1 VKNLMHNLSAQRR
14 RIKGARAVD
23 AALRWAFY
31 ASVAGCIAL
40 AVSKIAG
47 LALPLALA
55 GGLLGAVP
63 VAMALREWARAWS
76 LRDCAIHLDRLLG
89 LEERLSTALEAVGP
103 MGPVVRADAA
113 AAMERSPLP
122 SRRLPREARLL
133 GGSLLLAGVLLTLP
147 SPERSGSKMD
157 PALAAVSAEQAA
169 KLESLAN
176 VDVQFKEVAE
186 QAARALQEGRPEQA
200 LAILDELRRK
210 LAEKLLEGGGAGTE
224 TQKLLDE
231 ATSSAA
237 AISAEL
243 ARLGR
248 TIHAAPPV
256 VAQAKLDRRRGNE
269 AASAEEP
276 ALNSGPAGRAALSQD
291 APWNPRY
298 DPVIRR
304 YLGIGR
310 EP

>member
-1 VKNLMHNLSAQRR
+1 VNELMQELSAQRR

-31 ASVAGCIAL
+31 ASVAGCIGL
-40 AVSKIAG
+40 AVSKVAG

-55 GGLLGAVP
+55 GGLLGAIP
-63 VAMALREWARAWS
+63 VGMALREWARAWS

-89 LEERLSTALEAVGP
+89 LEERLSTALEAVGS
-103 MGPVVRADAA
+103 MGPAVRADAA
-113 AAMERSPLP
+113 AAMGRTPLP

-133 GGSLLLAGVLLTLP
+133 GGSLLLAGALLTLP
-147 SPERSGSKMD
+147 SPERSGARLD

-186 QAARALQEGRPEQA
+186 QAARALQDGQPEKA
-200 LAILDELRRK
+200 LAILEDLRRK
-210 LAEKLLEGGGAGTE
+210 LAEKLLDGGGAAG
-224 TQKLLDE
+224 TQKMLDE
-231 ATSSAA
+231 ATASAA

-256 VAQAKLDRRRGNE
+256 VAQAKLDRQRGSAAAAAE
-269 AASAEEP
+269 AP
-276 ALNSGPAGRAALSQD
+276 ALTAGPAGRAAVSLD
-291 APWNPRY
+291 VPWNPRY

>member
-1 VKNLMHNLSAQRR
+1 MRNLTAQRR

-31 ASVAGCIAL
+31 ASVAGCIAV

-63 VAMALREWARAWS
+63 VVMALREWARAWS

-103 MGPVVRADAA
+103 LGPVVRADAA

-133 GGSLLLAGVLLTLP
+133 GGSLLLAGALLTLP

-186 QAARALQEGRPEQA
+186 QAARALQEGRPEKA
-200 LAILDELRRK
+200 LAILDDLRRK
-210 LAEKLLEGGGAGTE
+210 LAEKLLEGGGAETQ
-224 TQKLLDE
+224 TQKLLDD
-231 ATSSAA
+231 ATASAA

-248 TIHAAPPV
+248 TVHAAPPI
-256 VAQAKLDRRRGNE
+256 VAQAKLDRRSGNE
-269 AASAEEP
+269 ASSAEEAVLNP
-276 ALNSGPAGRAALSQD
+276 APAGRAAIAQD
-291 APWNPRY
+291 VPWNPRY

>member
-1 VKNLMHNLSAQRR
+1 MHTLSAQRR

-133 GGSLLLAGVLLTLP
+133 GGSLLLAGALLTLP

-157 PALAAVSAEQAA
+157 PSLAAVSAEQAA

-200 LAILDELRRK
+200 LAILEELRRK
-210 LAEKLLEGGGAGTE
+210 LAEKLLEGGGAGAE

-231 ATSSAA
+231 ATASAA

-248 TIHAAPPV
+248 TIHASPPV

-269 AASAEEP
+269 AAAAEEP
-276 ALNSGPAGRAALSQD
+276 ALNPGPAGRAALSQD
-291 APWNPRY
+291 APWDPRY

>member
-1 VKNLMHNLSAQRR
+1 MHNLSAQRR
-14 RIKGARAVD
+14 RIRRARALD

-63 VAMALREWARAWS
+63 VAMALREWARAYS
-76 LRDCAIHLDRLLG
+76 LRDCAIQLDRLLG
-89 LEERLSTALEAVGP
+89 LEERLSTALEAAGP

-113 AAMERSPLP
+113 AAMGRAPLP

-133 GGSLLLAGVLLTLP
+133 GGSLLLAGALLTLP
-147 SPERSGSKMD
+147 SPERAGARRD

-176 VDVQFKEVAE
+176 VDLQFKEAAE
-186 QAARALQEGRPEQA
+186 QAARALQEGRPEAA
-200 LAILDELRRK
+200 LAILEELRRR
-210 LAEKLLEGGGAGTE
+210 LAEKLLDGAGAATG
-224 TQKLLDE
+224 TQQLLDDVT
-231 ATSSAA
+231 ASAA
-237 AISAEL
+237 AIAAEL

-248 TIHAAPPV
+248 TIHAPPPV
-256 VAQAKLDRRRGNE
+256 VAQAKLDRQRVRE
-269 AASAEEP
+269 AASARAP
-276 ALNSGPAGRAALSQD
+276 APDPGPAGRAAISQNV
-291 APWNPRY
+291 PWNLRY

>member
-1 VKNLMHNLSAQRR
+1 MDDLLHNLSAHRR
-14 RIKGARAVD
+14 RIKGARTAD

-31 ASVAGCIAL
+31 VSVAGCIAL
-40 AVSKIAG
+40 AVSKVAG

-55 GGLLGAVP
+55 GGVLGAIP
-63 VAMALREWARAWS
+63 LAAALREWARAFS

-89 LEERLSTALEAVGP
+89 
-103 MGPVVRADAA
+103 
-113 AAMERSPLP
+113 
-122 SRRLPREARLL
+122 
-133 GGSLLLAGVLLTLP
+133 GSLLLAGALLTLP
-147 SPERSGSKMD
+147 SPDRSGTRMD

-169 KLESLAN
+169 RLESLAR

-186 QAARALQEGRPEQA
+186 EAARALQEGRPEKA
-200 LAILDELRRK
+200 LAILEELRKR
-210 LAEKLLEGGGAGTE
+210 LAEKLLEGGGVGAE
-224 TQKLLDE
+224 TQKLLD
-231 ATSSAA
+231 AVTASAA
-237 AISAEL
+237 SISAEL

-256 VAQAKLDRRRGNE
+256 VAQAKLDRQRGSE
-269 AASAEEP
+269 AAAAAEP
-276 ALNSGPAGRAALSQD
+276 APGASPAGRSAISQD
-291 APWNPRY
+291 VPWDARY

>member
-1 VKNLMHNLSAQRR
+1 VDDLLHNLSAHRR
-14 RIKGARAVD
+14 RIKGARTAD
-23 AALRWAFY
+23 AALRWAVSV
-31 ASVAGCIAL
+31 SVAGCIAL
-40 AVSKIAG
+40 AVSKVAG

-55 GGLLGAVP
+55 GGVLGAIP
-63 VAMALREWARAWS
+63 LAMALREWARAFS

-113 AAMERSPLP
+113 AAMGRAPLP

-133 GGSLLLAGVLLTLP
+133 GGSLLLAGALLTLP
-147 SPERSGSKMD
+147 SPDRSGTRID

-169 KLESLAN
+169 RLESLAH

-186 QAARALQEGRPEQA
+186 QAARALREGQPEKA
-200 LAILDELRRK
+200 LAILEDLRRK
-210 LAEKLLEGGGAGTE
+210 LAEKLLEGGGAGAE
-224 TQKLLDE
+224 TQKLLDD

-256 VAQAKLDRRRGNE
+256 VAQAKLDRQRGSE
-269 AASAEEP
+269 AAVATDP
-276 ALNSGPAGRAALSQD
+276 APGTTPAGRAAISQD
-291 APWNPRY
+291 VPWDPRY

>member
-1 VKNLMHNLSAQRR
+1 MRNLSAQRR
-14 RIKGARAVD
+14 RIRRARAVD

-40 AVSKIAG
+40 AVSKISG

-113 AAMERSPLP
+113 AAMERSTPP

-133 GGSLLLAGVLLTLP
+133 GGSLLLAGALLTLP

-186 QAARALQEGRPEQA
+186 QAARALHEGQPEKA
-200 LAILDELRRK
+200 LAILEELRRK
-210 LAEKLLEGGGAGTE
+210 LAEKLIEGGGAGTE
-224 TQKLLDE
+224 TQKLLDD
-231 ATSSAA
+231 ATASAA

-248 TIHAAPPV
+248 TVHAAPPV
-256 VAQAKLDRRRGNE
+256 VAQAKLDRRRGAE
-269 AASAEEP
+269 SGSAEEP
-276 ALNSGPAGRAALSQD
+276 AFNPGPAGRAAISQNV
-291 APWNPRY
+291 PWNPRY

>member
-1 VKNLMHNLSAQRR
+1 MHNLTAQRR

-55 GGLLGAVP
+55 GGLLGALP
-63 VAMALREWARAWS
+63 GAMALREWARAWS

-103 MGPVVRADAA
+103 LGPVVRADAA

-133 GGSLLLAGVLLTLP
+133 GGSLLLAGALLTLP

-186 QAARALQEGRPEQA
+186 QAARALQEGRPERA

-231 ATSSAA
+231 ATASAA

-276 ALNSGPAGRAALSQD
+276 ALNPGPAGRAALSQD